1 MVFVLGTILI
11 SIYTDVLN
19 DIMDIY
25 IYIYI
30 YTHINFTRHSFF
42 SKRVVRHWNGLP
54 REVMELLSTDM
65 LKKCVD
71 VVLGLVG
78 NIGGKWTV

>member
-1 MVFVLGTILI
+1 MCQKMFSLDIRKNFSGRAAVL
-11 SIYTDVLN
+11 
-19 DIMDIY
+19 
-25 IYIYI
+25 
-30 YTHINFTRHSFF
+30 
-42 SKRVVRHWNGLP
+42 WNGLP